1 MVQCTWSAT
10 LALTFPVERSS
21 NSLRRYW
28 RVSDVKRWTNGTFNE
43 FGWWTPASVTAGT
56 NIGGRSVMVQ
66 LQDELGWKCRALLF
80 LSYTPW
86 DILCSLKCL
95 RHILHAMITR
105 SNPHRSYMMN
115 LIVMSTLQLV
125 ELCWNFL
132 DLKHLPFSDLKQIY
146 YKCARKN
153 TKNITRILYTFLCML
168 HAYYLLVHR
177 RLLSLIVNQHH
188 SKKLKI

>member
-1 MVQCTWSAT
+1 MTSVFEVLSNKEIWQREAQAKAT
-10 LALTFPVERSS
+10 IQNMHQELLDYTKHEEKLSTVRPITQ
-21 NSLRRYW
+21 RYFMICQTCFW
-28 RVSDVKRWTNGTFNE
+28 CASYIGT
-43 FGWWTPASVTAGT
+43 
-56 NIGGRSVMVQ
+56 M
-66 LQDELGWKCRALLF
+66 
-80 LSYTPW
+80 
-86 DILCSLKCL
+86 DIM
-95 RHILHAMITR
+95 ILHAMIIR
-105 SNPHRSYMMN
+105 SIPYRSYMMN
-115 LIVMSTLQLV
+115 LIVMSTRQLV

-168 HAYYLLVHR
+168 HAYYLLVHK